1 MRRFAVGDTVDVAD
15 GGGQGGCGIFP
26 QCYAET
32 EDELGVRQASLMLYV
47 RHDSTNVDSSTQP
60 TVSGLVK
67 AMCGVVVGCVY
78 FNRMPEFLKANG
90 SIDDQTFGT
99 ACKIC

>member
-32 EDELGVRQASLMLYV
+32 EGELGVRQGSLMLYV
-47 RHDSTNVDSSTQP
+47 RPDSTNVDSSTQP
-60 TVSGLVK
+60 TVSRLVK
-67 AMCGVVVGCVY
+67 SMCGVVVGCVY

-90 SIDDQTFGT
+90 SIDDQTFRT
-99 ACKIC
+99 ACRNC

>member
-1 MRRFAVGDTVDVAD
+1 MHRFAVGDTVDVAD

-32 EDELGVRQASLMLYV
+32 EGELGVRQASLMLHV
-47 RHDSTNVDSSTQP
+47 RPDSTNADSSTQP
-60 TVSGLVK
+60 TVSRLVK
-67 AMCGVVVGCVY
+67 AMSGVVVGCVY
-78 FNRMPEFLKANG
+78 FNRMSEFLKANG
-90 SIDDQTFGT
+90 SIDDQTFRT